1 MSNEPEQHPHPE
13 LVSPHAPSDAPG
25 DAAQISPADE
35 RSFEPPLLAE
45 NGDDFPLLLEIA
57 PPSAPQQERIPNF
70 GHVAILVLIAACGL
84 FAAALLAQ
92 LGVHFHLFG
101 VASVEQA
108 AAEIHY
114 TLGTEGLFYILTFI
128 GCLVIFPI
136 VWHKGLLDGVH
147 WHASAAIRRSRN
159 LITAAVTCF
168 LLALVNGML
177 MPGPVDAPID
187 KIFRMPGAAWMLFA
201 FGVTLAPFFEELGFR
216 GFLLPA
222 LSTGVEWAAANF
234 SKKNSLNSSRESY
247 ADWDVR
253 GLLLSTIVWTVPL
266 AALYPDPR
274 FTLVGRILFV
284 ALWIVTMF
292 VWWAASNSSIEKRAP
307 RYQLDDDGHPQW
319 SMPAM
324 VIASVLTS
332 ILFAAI
338 HADQTGYSIGPF
350 LLLICVSL
358 VLCWARLSTRSLAA
372 SVLVHAC
379 YNFLLFTVMLVGT
392 GGFKHLDRM

>member
-1 MSNEPEQHPHPE
+1 MSNEPEQHPEPE
-13 LVSPHAPSDAPG
+13 LVSPRPGSDAPG
-25 DAAQISPADE
+25 DAAEISPADE
-35 RSFEPPLLAE
+35 NAFEPHLFAEGCDDAPL
-45 NGDDFPLLLEIA
+45 FLEFA
-57 PPSAPQQERIPNF
+57 RPSAPPPQRIPNF
-70 GHVAILVLIAACGL
+70 GHVAILVLIALLGL

-92 LGVHFHLFG
+92 LAIHFHLFG
-101 VASVEQA
+101 VKNVAQA
-108 AAEIHY
+108 ATEIHY

-222 LSTGVEWAAANF
+222 LSTSF
-234 SKKNSLNSSRESY
+234 
-247 ADWDVR
+247 DWIHER
-253 GLLLSTIVWTVPL
+253 TSGKPPL
-266 AALYPDPR
+266 P
-274 FTLVGRILFV
+274 
-284 ALWIVTMF
+284 
-292 VWWAASNSSIEKRAP
+292 
-307 RYQLDDDGHPQW
+307 LDDDNHPQW

-392 GGFKHLDRM
+392 GGFKHLDGM